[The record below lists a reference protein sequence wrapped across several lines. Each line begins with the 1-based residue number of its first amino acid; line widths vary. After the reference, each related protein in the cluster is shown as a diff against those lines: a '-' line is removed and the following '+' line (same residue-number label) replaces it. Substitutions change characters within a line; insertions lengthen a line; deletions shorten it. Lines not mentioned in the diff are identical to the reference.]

1 MPPQK
6 YPVHLVEK
14 TDVVSYG
21 SFTPTDDYLLNAAS
35 GRFRKLNIINPTLT
49 IGGVYRP

>member
-6 YPVHLVEK
+6 DTKPLVEK

-21 SFTPTDDYLLNAAS
+21 SFTPTDDYLLNVAS
-35 GRFRKLNIINPTLT
+35 RRFRKLNIIN
-49 IGGVYRP
+49 IIIKQGFAI